1 MNFYYPRCQ
10 GGYWLPQH
18 NGSQFAD
25 LSLLETATA
34 MSDDDA
40 CWLPRR
46 HHQTPPSH
54 ERTIIAT
61 STAYPPADSTS
72 TASAVAVTMN
82 PLLDCS
88 ADSCYQEG
96 SGKQKAPLR
105 HEVEEQQWR
114 WGDSPPSSLQYHPHT
129 ANARTA
135 PPHTPTGVDPMS
147 YLLNTTMTSHADM
160 CGWGMVGSVP
170 RRGGLLVSSLWGG
183 GSGFNS
189 GVFCEE
195 RDAVDFEANVAT
207 STHDQATEPN
217 SCGWMMTHHC
227 CCCPTRCTPRR
238 ASRSS

>member
-1 MNFYYPRCQ
+1 MGSRRWSHA
-10 GGYWLPQH
+10 GGGAGVGNISHRPHTALQHTKSSFLFDVDDEFLLSPLSRRLLAPSAGQQH
-18 NGSQFAD
+18 NGSLFAD

-40 CWLPRR
+40 CWFPRR

-61 STAYPPADSTS
+61 SPAYTPAVSTS
-72 TASAVAVTMN
+72 TAAVTMGRN
-82 PLLDCS
+82 LLLDCS

-135 PPHTPTGVDPMS
+135 PPHTPTDVDPMS

-160 CGWGMVGSVP
+160 CGWGMVGSSGGGVP
-170 RRGGLLVSSLWGG
+170 RRGGLLVSSLWG
-183 GSGFNS
+183 
-189 GVFCEE
+189 V
-195 RDAVDFEANVAT
+195 VALMLVV
-207 STHDQATEPN
+207 
-217 SCGWMMTHHC
+217 WL
-227 CCCPTRCTPRR
+227 
-238 ASRSS
+238 